1 MVPSRGL
8 GFRHMENPVCRLELV
23 LTFTKAVLFR
33 CGRAVLTCES
43 GLVCKSKGLV
53 LCMASLIGCVMLS
66 IDECLLH
73 EYRRVGLMVLRVGAC
88 VVGESELRALGGCLG
103 AKRR

>member
-1 MVPSRGL
+1 
-8 GFRHMENPVCRLELV
+8 MENPVCRLELV
-23 LTFTKAVLFR
+23 LTFAKAVPFW

-43 GLVCKSKGLV
+43 GLVCKSNGLD
-53 LCMASLIGCVMLS
+53 LNMGFDLIGCVMLS

-73 EYRRVGLMVLRVGAC
+73 GCLDAGLMVLRVGAN